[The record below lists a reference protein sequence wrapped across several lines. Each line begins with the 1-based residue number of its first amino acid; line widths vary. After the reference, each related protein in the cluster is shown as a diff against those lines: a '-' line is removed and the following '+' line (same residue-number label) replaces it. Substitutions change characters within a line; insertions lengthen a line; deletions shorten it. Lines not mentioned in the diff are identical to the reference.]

1 MRNEKY
7 MTALYNEAIR
17 VRLTR
22 LGTAGKEDERWS
34 IMGST
39 RIDPYFYMQ
48 PPLSFVDELR
58 KPLHVQK
65 PQWFGRTKLQ
75 KGEVSVTGAF
85 VINEFP
91 DEEKLLDT
99 AVQDFQVFL
108 KVHEARGDQYPVKL
122 VKGQTECFEAYHIR
136 VSKDGCILEAED
148 TEGIRRALVYL
159 EDEMLRREG
168 AILPLGEISR
178 KPVIRNRITR
188 GFFSPTNRPPKNQD
202 ELLDDVDYYPEEYLN
217 RLAHDGANGL
227 WIYTHFKELLPSQ
240 YFTEYGKEWERR
252 ITKLRKVVDKCRRY
266 GIKVYVFGVEPS
278 SLKGEV
284 AEKYRDATGCYVEWS
299 DSYTVCTY
307 SERGANYCI
316 EATQKLCELVPNLG
330 GIIDITQ
337 GERVTNCSTATD
349 YCQCPRCRQ
358 HTKGEILAH
367 TVHLLKEGIRRAGS
381 NAEFIS
387 WSYGHREWAMEDI
400 QDYVRCA
407 PDDVMLMENF
417 DDAGYYPQLGK
428 TRAAIDYW
436 LSYAGPSQ
444 MYEGAARTATN
455 VGKHMFAK
463 MQVCCSHELASV
475 PYIPVP
481 GLLFDKYAG
490 AYRCGTEGVMQCWFF
505 GNYPSL
511 MSKAAGELSFMED
524 FSDKKQFLTHLAG
537 IYYGSRAKE
546 AAEAWEHFEAGY
558 RNYPLNIMFSYYG
571 PMHDG
576 VVWELALLPKNTS
589 LPRSWQIVDTPDGDR
604 IGECLQAGHTLRE
617 AMILTDRMR
626 GEWRQG
632 LNLLP
637 ENGPGEQRSIAKAL
651 SILFASGN
659 NILQFYELRALLAKK
674 SEDIKEIRET
684 MMILKQMEEIV
695 DEEIRNSQEMIPL
708 CEADPRLGYHS
719 EAEGYKFFPKKLAD
733 RVEKLKL
740 LKETEFCQVRQELT
754 EGKQLFSRYLAD
766 EGPGYQM
773 VKGDIALATYEAI
786 ADQGTFRIS
795 YDKEKLYVELKGKKG
810 SVFKLYFEYQ
820 YMWPAPGIRIENGE
834 MGFHPI
840 WAAYQGVYDDKIPE
854 ELAKYE
860 LLESQPT
867 EGHYI
872 LAISREKVGW
882 TKDEPLKVM
891 IVANEISW
899 IFEENPIHTLGKN
912 EISPGEFGWLWP

>member
-1 MRNEKY
+1 
-7 MTALYNEAIR
+7 
-17 VRLTR
+17 
-22 LGTAGKEDERWS
+22 
-34 IMGST
+34 MGSV

-48 PPLSFVDELR
+48 PTLSFVEELR

-75 KGEVSVTGAF
+75 EGEANVTGAF
-85 VINEFP
+85 LINEFP

-108 KVHEARGDQYPVKL
+108 KVHEAEGDRYPVKL
-122 VKGQTECFEAYHIR
+122 VKRQTECFEAYHIR
-136 VSKDGCILEAED
+136 VSEEECILEAED

-168 AILPLGEISR
+168 VILPLGEIRR
-178 KPVIRNRITR
+178 KPVIRTRITR

-227 WIYTHFKELLPSQ
+227 WIYTHFKELLPSA
-240 YFTEYGKEWERR
+240 YFTEYGKEWGKR
-252 ITKLRKVVDKCRRY
+252 IEKLRKVVDKCRRY

-278 SLKGEV
+278 SLKGEM
-284 AEKYRDATGCYVEWS
+284 AEKYHDATGCYVEWS
-299 DSYTVCTY
+299 DSYTLCTY

-316 EATQKLCELVPNLG
+316 EATQKLCELVPKLG
-330 GIIDITQ
+330 GIIDITL

-349 YCQCPRCRQ
+349 HCQCPRCRQ

-367 TVHLLKEGIRRAGS
+367 TADLLKEGIRRAGS

-387 WSYGHREWAMEDI
+387 WTYGHRDWAMEDI

-407 PDDVMLMENF
+407 PDDVMMMETF

-428 TRAAIDYW
+428 TRKAIDYW

-444 MYEGAARTATN
+444 MYEGAAQTALDT
-455 VGKHMFAK
+455 GKHMFAK

-490 AYRCGTEGVMQCWFF
+490 AHRYGVEGVMQCWFF

-511 MSKAAGELSFMED
+511 MSKAAGELSFMDD

-537 IYYGSRAKE
+537 INYGSRAGE
-546 AAEAWEHFEAGY
+546 AVAAWEHFEAGY

-576 VVWELALLPKNTS
+576 VVWELQLVPKNTS
-589 LPRSWQIVDTPDGDR
+589 LPRSWMLVDTPDGDR
-604 IGECLQAGHTLRE
+604 IGECLQAGHTLQE
-617 AMILTDRMR
+617 AVILTERMR
-626 GEWRQG
+626 KEWKEG
-632 LNLLP
+632 VNLLP
-637 ENGPGEQRSIAKAL
+637 DNGSTEQHSIAEAL
-651 SILFASGN
+651 NLLFASGN
-659 NILQFYELRALLAKK
+659 NILRYYELRERLTKK
-674 SEDIKEIRET
+674 AEESVEVSELQQ
-684 MMILKQMEEIV
+684 ILKEMEDIV
-695 DEEIRNSQEMIPL
+695 DEEIHNSQAMIPL
-708 CEADPRLGYHS
+708 CEADSRLGYHS

-733 RVEKLKL
+733 RVEKLKQ
-740 LKETEFCQVRQELT
+740 LKKTEFCQVRQALA
-754 EGKQLFSRYLAD
+754 EGKPPFPKDLSKEEQ
-766 EGPGYQM
+766 GYQM
-773 VKGDIALATYEAI
+773 VNGSINQASYEQI
-786 ADQGTFRIS
+786 ADQAVFRAS
-795 YDKEKLYVELKGKKG
+795 YDKEKLYVELKGQK
-810 SVFKLYFEYQ
+810 STSFRLYFEYQ
-820 YMWPAPGIRIENGE
+820 SMWPSPGIIVENGRI
-834 MGFHPI
+834 GFHPL
-840 WAAYQGVYDDKIPE
+840 WAPYQGIYGEKVSE

-860 LLESQPT
+860 LVKAESE

-872 LAISREKVGW
+872 LAISRQKVGW
-882 TKDEPLKVM
+882 TGDKPLKAM
-891 IVANEISW
+891 IAANGVSW
-899 IFEENPIHTLGKN
+899 IYEEDPIHTLGKN